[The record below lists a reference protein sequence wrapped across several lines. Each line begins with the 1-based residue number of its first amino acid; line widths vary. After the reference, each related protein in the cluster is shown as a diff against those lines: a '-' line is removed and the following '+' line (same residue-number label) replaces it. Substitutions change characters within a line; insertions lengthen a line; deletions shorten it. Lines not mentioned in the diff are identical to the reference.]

1 MGIVYVLV
9 NPAFENYVKVGHTTN
24 LDQRL
29 RSLDNTSVPL
39 PFRCVY
45 AVEVGDKFNSV
56 ERLVHAAF
64 ADHRTRSG
72 REFFEID
79 PQRVIAALKLTDGID
94 VTPHRDVAE
103 DDEGL
108 AALEKAEGRRK
119 PIGLFEIGLNV
130 GDVLTYAND
139 DTITASVIS
148 NKKVSFEDAEESI
161 TSSALKVLHREGYEW
176 RTVNGWTYWQYNG
189 ETLSER
195 RKRLE
200 DEALEEED

>member
-1 MGIVYVLV
+1 
-9 NPAFENYVKVGHTTN
+9 
-24 LDQRL
+24 L

-45 AVEVGDKFNSV
+45 AVEVGDNFSSV

-64 ADHRTRSG
+64 ADHRTRSN

-79 PQRVIAALKLTDGID
+79 PQRIISALKLTNGID

-103 DDEGL
+103 DSEGL

-119 PIGLFEIGLNV
+119 PIGLFEIGLGV
-130 GDVLTYAND
+130 GDILTYAND

-148 NKKVSFEDAEESI
+148 NKKVSFEGEEESI
-161 TSSALKVLHREGYEW
+161 TSSMLKVLHREGYEW
-176 RTVNGWTYWQYNG
+176 RTVNGWAYWQFEG
-189 ETLSER
+189 ETLIQR

-200 DEALEEED
+200 DEQLDNEGEI